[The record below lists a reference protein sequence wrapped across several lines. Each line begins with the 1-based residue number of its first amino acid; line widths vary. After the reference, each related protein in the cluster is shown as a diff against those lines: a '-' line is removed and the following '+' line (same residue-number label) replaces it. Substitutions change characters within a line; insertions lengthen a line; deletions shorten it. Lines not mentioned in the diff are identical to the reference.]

1 MADLAQQGDVLLV
14 QSLDG
19 GEIILED
26 GLVQMNGDLNTSIYL
41 ALFGGNIEDTG
52 ADNDPNEYW
61 GNALETDAN
70 FKYRSETQYILRSLP
85 PTSFNLSRLQQAAVR
100 DMQYLINIGVAE
112 SVDAVATIPE
122 LNKLNLECSIVL
134 TDGSVET
141 FTFTE
146 PWSN

>member
-1 MADLAQQGDVLLV
+1 MV

-70 FKYRSETQYILRSLP
+70 FKYRSETQTRS
-85 PTSFNLSRLQQAAVR
+85 
-100 DMQYLINIGVAE
+100 
-112 SVDAVATIPE
+112 
-122 LNKLNLECSIVL
+122 
-134 TDGSVET
+134 
-141 FTFTE
+141 
-146 PWSN
+146 W